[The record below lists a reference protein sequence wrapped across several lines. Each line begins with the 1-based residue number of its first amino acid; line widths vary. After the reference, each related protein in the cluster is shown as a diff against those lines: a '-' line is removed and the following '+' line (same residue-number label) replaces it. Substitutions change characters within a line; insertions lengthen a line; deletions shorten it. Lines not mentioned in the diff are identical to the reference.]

1 MMRVMMNDRIYSGSP
16 EAVVDEMWNECFHRD
31 TLPHIEE
38 YIAYVAGNVFK
49 FAGFGININA
59 RTIEEKSRRLLE
71 GLMEVGIARDMEQ

>member
-1 MMRVMMNDRIYSGSP
+1 MRVMMNDRVYSGSP

-31 TLPHIEE
+31 TLPHVEE

-59 RTIEEKSRRLLE
+59 RTIEEKSRRLLD
-71 GLMEVGIARDMEQ
+71 GLVAAGLARKVEN

>member
-1 MMRVMMNDRIYSGSP
+1 MQVMIDNKVYSGSP
-16 EAVVDEMWNECFHRD
+16 EAVVAEMWNECFHRD

-71 GLMEVGIARDMEQ
+71 GLVAAGIACKVEN

>member
-1 MMRVMMNDRIYSGSP
+1 MQVMIDNKVYSGPP
-16 EAVVDEMWNECFHRD
+16 EAVVAEMWNECFHRD

-38 YIAYVAGNVFK
+38 YIAYVASNVFK

-71 GLMEVGIARDMEQ
+71 GLMEVGLARDMEQ